1 MTVRNLLRAEI
12 TMLIGEL
19 KQYAL
24 NYIFYN
30 LGALAIFIGLFITV
44 NQSDGGMSLL
54 FGLVMWQIASGAIGY
69 LGYIVQDEAMLGTL
83 EQIFMTRT
91 SIFKVFLS
99 KVVVNL
105 CFSLVK
111 AMILFAICVFL
122 FGIQGELFLLGG
134 KNCLLVLF
142 IIIVTEISFYMMGL
156 MFGGLALFFK
166 RVSNVVQLLNY
177 VLLFFTNITVQISSL
192 PSVIQIFSA
201 TVPIRWAMD
210 MIRCIVNENS
220 IRFYDV
226 VGFLVSAFCY
236 CIIGVIVFLFSVRK
250 AKDKGKLAG
259 Y

>member
-1 MTVRNLLRAEI
+1 
-12 TMLIGEL
+12 
-19 KQYAL
+19 
-24 NYIFYN
+24 
-30 LGALAIFIGLFITV
+30 
-44 NQSDGGMSLL
+44 
-54 FGLVMWQIASGAIGY
+54 
-69 LGYIVQDEAMLGTL
+69 
-83 EQIFMTRT
+83 
-91 SIFKVFLS
+91 
-99 KVVVNL
+99 
-105 CFSLVK
+105 
-111 AMILFAICVFL
+111 
-122 FGIQGELFLLGG
+122 
-134 KNCLLVLF
+134 
-142 IIIVTEISFYMMGL
+142 
-156 MFGGLALFFK
+156 
-166 RVSNVVQLLNY
+166 VQLLNY